1 MAQLF
6 HLSSS
11 NVSDT
16 FHKLVQ
22 TEGGKFADGSGSAIH
37 FITAAQTGSMTVLS
51 ASYALSSSHEIT
63 YEVSSSYA
71 ETASL
76 ASCADQIKTTLADGQ
91 EDPHFLVFSRY
102 ANEAPT
108 CDVLHTTPSLTY
120 QPDISTLKLQG
131 KFYVAGS
138 GLTINNGS
146 ISGSGNIHMTG
157 SINTLGNISASGDI
171 NATNISASGDIVMNE
186 GGKLYFD
193 GNDPAGWTPVN
204 TYLHNPGTSDK
215 IEAYVGG
222 VQRMGIG
229 KDWTSFTN
237 GYFNVSG
244 NVTASGNISASG
256 EIIATGTGSF
266 GYVSASGD
274 LMANNVYSKKFR
286 RMGSNTDLID
296 FSVEDTIDIKTSG
309 TKLTRIT
316 DDLFSINYNGADLDF
331 AVEGD
336 TDHELIYA
344 DAGEDKVG
352 IGNQPTAASSK
363 FSVTGDVHIS
373 THLTASGDISA
384 SGKGTFSQGITL
396 TDSNYDA
403 NGTAKYRVDGY
414 SVLQNSSDTLKIAGN
429 NYWTKI
435 TYGNEITDQHSFT
448 GDITGSRHIS
458 ASGDIYG
465 ETFSSFNSHVASYF
479 PSLGV
484 TALGNATKD
493 TQISGHNIT
502 MAGHVTMS
510 SGHNISGSNV
520 YASDYWIE
528 GKTAIDYTK
537 GSTKIIFGQNNQNA
551 RLRGAT
557 IELGGSTSQHVSSS
571 GNILVQGSYI
581 SSSQFIGDLT
591 GSVLGTATNATSA
604 EQILFTNNESE
615 NAYMYIPFADGN
627 SGQQELESD
636 SQLTY
641 NPLIGYLKVPYIGSG
656 QGWVSGSSFRLGGG
670 VNIGRKGHWDE
681 NKFHSAGSI
690 GSIGGISTTGSISAS
705 GQISSSGT
713 GENYLGGDLN
723 MKGADIVLDNNQ
735 KLKFINTSGASEF
748 GNIFM
753 NTSNDMIYQNNKSG
767 GNVVVKA
774 GNSGNKGRFFI
785 QQGGSSTDIA
795 VFGKTGDLNL
805 TGNFTSSGFISQS
818 ACTTSGS
825 TGFNYFGASSIFGSR
840 DCAADVTVY
849 GRFRQIGSSITMQNG
864 HISMSGDLHLTGSI
878 SGSITSTGSFAHIIT
893 SGQTIEFKNGG
904 AKLATIKADEAGS
917 LTFGGDSSEKASIKV
932 SDVGVTSGNHDIRL
946 LKGAIT
952 ASGDISSSGTII
964 GKGANFIGDVTQE
977 IGYFKSGVKIVDDNW
992 GTDTHRGFLFDNK
1005 EAYELRISQGDGTD
1019 TILTLNSMANYARF
1033 NSPISSSGYIST
1045 LSHITASGHISSS
1058 DRIIAPSATFETELR
1073 MGDPDGSNAGTRAL
1087 YNEGNDLY
1095 VGDGYSRITIGGGS
1109 NRGLNLHSSAVTA
1122 SFHRTNQIEVT
1133 GSAHTNAVKGKL
1145 ALYAGGTTG
1154 SLGRSGTQ
1162 GWESVVSLPPTE
1174 FVSNDNVSTRFYGTW
1189 IRGQGGSYARV
1200 SLASVNAFASYV
1212 IPAGYKVTKA
1222 MVYASDGKFHVYG
1235 NDVFS
1240 DSVEEVLSD
1249 EACNTS
1255 LNSSTTEADLIADA
1269 TSLTAIPKTK
1279 AGSYVTIMYNPTAAD
1294 DALYGATL
1302 ILETI

>member
-1 MAQLF
+1 
-6 HLSSS
+6 
-11 NVSDT
+11 
-16 FHKLVQ
+16 VQ

-171 NATNISASGDIVMNE
+171 NATNISASGDIIMNE

-222 VQRMGIG
+222 VQKFAVG
-229 KDWTSFTN
+229 KEYTTFYN
-237 GYFNVSG
+237 PFKVSG
-244 NVTASGNISASG
+244 NVTASGDI
-256 EIIATGTGSF
+256 
-266 GYVSASGD
+266 SASGD
-274 LMANNVYSKKFR
+274 LTANNVYSKKFR
-286 RMGSNTDLID
+286 RMGSTTDLID

-336 TDHELIYA
+336 NDNELIYA

-352 IGNQPTAASSK
+352 IGNKPTAASSK

-373 THLTASGDISA
+373 SHLTASGDISS
-384 SGKGTFSQGITL
+384 SGMGTFSQGITL

-448 GDITGSRHIS
+448 GDITGSADIS
-458 ASGDIYG
+458 ASGEFIASAANLDQIKANANFSTLIG
-465 ETFSSFNSHVASYF
+465 LAVGGITHTVGGANVIELTNKKIELGTAANMHTTASGNFSSSA
-479 PSLGV
+479 
-484 TALGNATKD
+484 
-493 TQISGHNIT
+493 NI
-502 MAGHVTMS
+502 
-510 SGHNISGSNV
+510 

-537 GSTKIIFGQNNQNA
+537 GSSKIIFGQNNQNA

-591 GSVLGTATNATSA
+591 GSVLGAATNATFA

-670 VNIGRKGHWDE
+670 GQVGKKGHWDE
-681 NKFHSAGSI
+681 NRFHSAGSI

-767 GNVVVKA
+767 GNVIVKA

-785 QQGGSSTDIA
+785 QQGGTSTDIA

-805 TGNFTSSGFISQS
+805 TGNFTASSNIS
-818 ACTTSGS
+818 ASGDIIAS
-825 TGFNYFGASSIFGSR
+825 GVLLDNGASFKFASDTANEIR
-840 DCAADVTVY
+840 M
-849 GRFRQIGSSITMQNG
+849 RG
-864 HISMSGDLHLTGSI
+864 HNGDLLFI
-878 SGSITSTGSFAHIIT
+878 SGSDTGISINP
-893 SGQTIEFKNGG
+893 GQG
-904 AKLATIKADEAGS
+904 
-917 LTFGGDSSEKASIKV
+917 
-932 SDVGVTSGNHDIRL
+932 H
-946 LKGAIT
+946 IT

-964 GKGANFIGDVTQE
+964 APGANFIGDVTLE
-977 IGYFKSGVKIVDDNW
+977 KGHFKTGVMVLDNNW
-992 GTDTHRGFLFDNK
+992 GSDTHRGFLFDNK
-1005 EAYELRISQGDGTD
+1005 AAYELRVCQGDETD
-1019 TILTLNSMANYARF
+1019 TVLTLNSVTKFTKF
-1033 NSPISSSGYIST
+1033 NGPISSSGYIST

-1087 YNEGNDLY
+1087 YNEANDLY
-1095 VGDGYSRITIGGGS
+1095 VGDDYSRITIGGGS

-1174 FVSNDNVSTRFYGTW
+1174 FASNDNATTRFYGTW

-1222 MVYASDGKFHVYG
+1222 MVYASDGNFHVYG

-1240 DSVEEVLSD
+1240 DSVEEVLSN

-1255 LNSSTTEADLIADA
+1255 LNASTTEADLIADA
-1269 TSLTAIPKTK
+1269 TSLTSIPKTK
-1279 AGSYVTIMYNPTAAD
+1279 AGSYVTIMYNPAAAD

>member
-1 MAQLF
+1 
-6 HLSSS
+6 
-11 NVSDT
+11 
-16 FHKLVQ
+16 
-22 TEGGKFADGSGSAIH
+22 
-37 FITAAQTGSMTVLS
+37 
-51 ASYALSSSHEIT
+51 
-63 YEVSSSYA
+63 
-71 ETASL
+71 
-76 ASCADQIKTTLADGQ
+76 
-91 EDPHFLVFSRY
+91 
-102 ANEAPT
+102 
-108 CDVLHTTPSLTY
+108 
-120 QPDISTLKLQG
+120 
-131 KFYVAGS
+131 
-138 GLTINNGS
+138 
-146 ISGSGNIHMTG
+146 
-157 SINTLGNISASGDI
+157 
-171 NATNISASGDIVMNE
+171 
-186 GGKLYFD
+186 
-193 GNDPAGWTPVN
+193 
-204 TYLHNPGTSDK
+204 
-215 IEAYVGG
+215 
-222 VQRMGIG
+222 
-229 KDWTSFTN
+229 
-237 GYFNVSG
+237 
-244 NVTASGNISASG
+244 
-256 EIIATGTGSF
+256 
-266 GYVSASGD
+266 
-274 LMANNVYSKKFR
+274 
-286 RMGSNTDLID
+286 
-296 FSVEDTIDIKTSG
+296 
-309 TKLTRIT
+309 
-316 DDLFSINYNGADLDF
+316 
-331 AVEGD
+331 
-336 TDHELIYA
+336 
-344 DAGEDKVG
+344 
-352 IGNQPTAASSK
+352 
-363 FSVTGDVHIS
+363 
-373 THLTASGDISA
+373 
-384 SGKGTFSQGITL
+384 
-396 TDSNYDA
+396 
-403 NGTAKYRVDGY
+403 
-414 SVLQNSSDTLKIAGN
+414 
-429 NYWTKI
+429 
-435 TYGNEITDQHSFT
+435 
-448 GDITGSRHIS
+448 
-458 ASGDIYG
+458 
-465 ETFSSFNSHVASYF
+465 
-479 PSLGV
+479 
-484 TALGNATKD
+484 
-493 TQISGHNIT
+493 
-502 MAGHVTMS
+502 
-510 SGHNISGSNV
+510 
-520 YASDYWIE
+520 
-528 GKTAIDYTK
+528 
-537 GSTKIIFGQNNQNA
+537 
-551 RLRGAT
+551 
-557 IELGGSTSQHVSSS
+557 
-571 GNILVQGSYI
+571 
-581 SSSQFIGDLT
+581 
-591 GSVLGTATNATSA
+591 
-604 EQILFTNNESE
+604 
-615 NAYMYIPFADGN
+615 
-627 SGQQELESD
+627 
-636 SQLTY
+636 
-641 NPLIGYLKVPYIGSG
+641 
-656 QGWVSGSSFRLGGG
+656 
-670 VNIGRKGHWDE
+670 
-681 NKFHSAGSI
+681 
-690 GSIGGISTTGSISAS
+690 
-705 GQISSSGT
+705 
-713 GENYLGGDLN
+713 
-723 MKGADIVLDNNQ
+723 
-735 KLKFINTSGASEF
+735 
-748 GNIFM
+748 M